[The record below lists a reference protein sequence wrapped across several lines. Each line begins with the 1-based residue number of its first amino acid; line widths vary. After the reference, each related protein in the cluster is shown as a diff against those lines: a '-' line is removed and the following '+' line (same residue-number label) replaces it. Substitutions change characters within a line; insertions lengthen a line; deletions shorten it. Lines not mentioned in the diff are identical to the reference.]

1 MIHRVI
7 PPLPREAKPRDP
19 LVSSGTPHVLL
30 SGSSALSL
38 SGFSGPPSPQ
48 TLAET
53 WWTQS
58 NDMKACEYVTEV
70 SLGVVFFGLVV
81 VLPCAYVCLLVYRYI
96 MIYMYIYICRWLIKI
111 PLTANGQSSRIK
123 TLLSRN
129 FRQLHVC
136 FSRGPCWAT
145 TPLMKLMKIR
155 SPPAKLCQ
163 RITEFLI
170 AFLNMQLASR
180 NLFSGQICW
189 LVFFL
194 QGLLTHPLKHAHWL
208 SPTPSRNF
216 RENIPIHRPRP
227 SAHQGPWCL
236 ALAKPHFWNL
246 PAAFGACFLRLQKS
260 WLGSDSGRCKDVLQ
274 DHGVW
279 LSRSLT
285 FGSSAAT
292 YEGQSDCPKAPP
304 HRELNQNQT
313 EILRCPSPAGPQ
325 AAMGG
330 RPSHNDSNIQLSGK
344 FRKKKTSY
352 FRELENKLSQG
363 FPT

>member
-1 MIHRVI
+1 MSMVDQNSFNRKRPVF
-7 PPLPREAKPRDP
+7 ANK
-19 LVSSGTPHVLL
+19 
-30 SGSSALSL
+30 
-38 SGFSGPPSPQ
+38 
-48 TLAET
+48 
-53 WWTQS
+53 
-58 NDMKACEYVTEV
+58 NVT
-70 SLGVVFFGLVV
+70 F
-81 VLPCAYVCLLVYRYI
+81 
-96 MIYMYIYICRWLIKI
+96 
-111 PLTANGQSSRIK
+111 
-123 TLLSRN
+123 
-129 FRQLHVC
+129 
-136 FSRGPCWAT
+136 
-145 TPLMKLMKIR
+145 
-155 SPPAKLCQ
+155 AKLSPTPRLFFAGPMLGNDASYEAYEDSFTTCQ
-163 RITEFLI
+163 IMPENHGVLDSLFKHAASITESL
-170 AFLNMQLASR
+170 LRTDLLTS
-180 NLFSGQICW
+180 
-189 LVFFL
+189 FFL

-344 FRKKKTSY
+344 FRKK
-352 FRELENKLSQG
+352 NKLLSR
-363 FPT
+363 TRK